1 MKKYFFVAFKTFNG
15 KSEVGGGDFV
25 VVCSCSLVQM
35 EESLLSYYNENAGH
49 KADKVI
55 ITALTI
61 LDKHTAAQLSENLT
75 NGALIIDDGD
85 NEEEKKMPCI
95 ERWIAR
101 DKDGTLCLYWGENPP
116 TKKDM
121 IWDYNSDYEE
131 IDCSLFPEVKW
142 SDEEPTKV
150 KLIID
155 KQKGE

>member
-1 MKKYFFVAFKTFNG
+1 MKKYFFLAFKLFCG
-15 KSEVGGGDFV
+15 KKQVGDGGFV
-25 VVCSCSLVQM
+25 VVCSCCFERIV
-35 EESLLSYYNENAGH
+35 EALLDDYNKHAEH

-55 ITALTI
+55 INALTV
-61 LDKHTAAQLSENLT
+61 LDKQTAAQLSN
-75 NGALIIDDGD
+75 NFISGALIIDDGD

-155 KQKGE
+155 K